1 MRHDEVRI
9 LTGTDSRS
17 EDHIGGT
24 FHYRSYENAEL
35 VSSKQLTTFSDF
47 RLPRDSPDHISLP
60 EYVRYL
66 ERYCTKFDLWRH
78 IKLKSRVTQID
89 SIEDGKWAHRVRY
102 CTEAEDGYQTGQ
114 EYECSHIA
122 VCTGLHV
129 KANIPFIPGIDN
141 FRGQAYHSSQYKGR
155 SQLSGKNVLILG
167 CGETAMDIAYESIKA
182 DAQAVTM
189 CFRTGFLS
197 FPKVLN
203 RFRVFGKTTGGSLP
217 IDGLITNLFETAYV
231 HHAVAKSRMRWF
243 VSDAVLKR
251 VIWFLTGTQAGC
263 NQYVG
268 ELPRDRLGRAYVFL
282 NKSNKAMPYLVSSGD
297 HLEEISLT
305 FYASRTD
312 RIKPETQSWISLVT
326 NTSILRRTPIRN
338 GGSTHALF
346 RHRLR
351 RRVV

>member
-1 MRHDEVRI
+1 MAADGCR
-9 LTGTDSRS
+9 
-17 EDHIGGT
+17 EDDIGGT
-24 FHYRSYENAEL
+24 FQYRGYENAEL

-60 EYVRYL
+60 DYVRYL
-66 ERYCTKFDLWRH
+66 DRYCTSFDLWRH
-78 IKLKSRVTQID
+78 IHLKSHVTQVEAVD
-89 SIEDGKWAHRVRY
+89 RGKWTHRLRY
-102 CTEAEDGYQTGQ
+102 HIVAEDGTRAEK

-122 VCTGLHV
+122 ICTGLHV
-129 KANIPFIPGIDN
+129 RPNVPSIPSIDN
-141 FRGQAYHSSQYKGR
+141 FQGEAYHSSQYKRR

-182 DAQAVTM
+182 DARTVTM

-203 RFRVFGKTTGGSLP
+203 RFQVFGKSFGGSLP

-268 ELPRDRLGRAYVFL
+268 ELPSDRLGRAYVFL
-282 NKSNKAMPYLVSSGD
+282 NKSNKAMPYLVSS
-297 HLEEISLT
+297 LA
-305 FYASRTD
+305 F
-312 RIKPETQSWISLVT
+312 
-326 NTSILRRTPIRN
+326 
-338 GGSTHALF
+338 
-346 RHRLR
+346 
-351 RRVV
+351 